1 MNKHKGHHG
10 GRYDDPHGTSA
21 NATATHYVRP
31 DGTTRPKPTG
41 NSTSEDW
48 ADYYAAA
55 DHYAKNKGKNKQQP
69 FDPYLN
75 TWA

>member
-1 MNKHKGHHG
+1 MARGEET
-10 GRYDDPHGTSA
+10 GRHPSRKVSRDAIYA
-21 NATATHYVRP
+21 RP

-48 ADYYAAA
+48 ADYHAAA

-75 TWA
+75 TLA

>member
-1 MNKHKGHHG
+1 MARGQDTGHHPN
-10 GRYDDPHGTSA
+10 RKVSKDTVYA
-21 NATATHYVRP
+21 RP

-41 NSTSEDW
+41 NSTPEEW
-48 ADYYAAA
+48 ADYHAAA